1 MKFVVYILKI
11 QMMRIINLM
20 ILISVIF
27 YSCAQASV
35 PGSDRRGDEEQV
47 VHKPYY
53 EEGVVYSLPRNGLK
67 VIVEV
72 EKTTFIPGHY
82 AAYAKKYLG
91 INNVVQNEKK
101 TWKIKGVRAE
111 MFSEPDPNA
120 VFETNDSLVG
130 AVSLLSTGIIKGVNV
145 EGEES
150 EISLN
155 GVEMIISE
163 SEYNNV
169 FTDLSSDN
177 FYEILVDTETGAEDF
192 ETKTTEVKAREAA
205 DYIMRLR
212 QKRAY
217 TILGPSDVVPE
228 DGVAFKVLVEEI
240 KRIEEEYVALFAGK
254 KFTNDHQMCFHFIPE
269 GDNVK
274 NEVLFRFS
282 ESAGIVPVSNVSGKP
297 VFINI
302 TKDAESSHKA
312 AALKESNN
320 PNSGESGLFYR
331 FPVNASIEITDGI
344 ITFFKGRTTFSQMG
358 AIAPFPAN
366 LINDSTKI
374 EYNTQTGTIKSV
386 SNK

>member
-1 MKFVVYILKI
+1 VKRIQLKI
-11 QMMRIINLM
+11 QMMRIINLV

-27 YSCAQASV
+27 YSCAQANV
-35 PGSDRRGDEEQV
+35 PKSDRRGDDEQV
-47 VHKPYY
+47 NRRPYY

-67 VIVEV
+67 IIVDV
-72 EKTTFIPGHY
+72 EKSTFIPGPY

-91 INNVVQNEKK
+91 IANVDNNKK
-101 TWKIKGVRAE
+101 STWQIKAVRAE
-111 MFSEPDPNA
+111 MFSEPDPDA
-120 VFETNDSLVG
+120 VFETNDSIVG
-130 AVSLLSTGIIKGVNV
+130 AVSLLSTGIIKGINV
-145 EGEES
+145 EGDDS
-150 EISLN
+150 EVVLN
-155 GVEMIISE
+155 GIETFISGAV
-163 SEYNNV
+163 YDQV

-177 FYEILVDTETGAEDF
+177 FYELLVDPQTGAEDF
-192 ETKTTEVKAREAA
+192 NIKSTEVKAREAA

-217 TILGPSDVVPE
+217 TILAPSDVVPE

-240 KRIEEEYVALFAGK
+240 KRIEQEYVALFAGK
-254 KFTNDHQMCFHFIPE
+254 TFINKHQMCFHFIPE
-269 GDNVK
+269 GGNVK

-297 VFINI
+297 VLINI
-302 TKDAESSHKA
+302 TKDAESSRKA
-312 AALKESNN
+312 AVLKESNN

-366 LINDSTKI
+366 LINESTKI
-374 EYNTQTGTIKSV
+374 QYNTQTGTIKSV